1 VTTSVPPS
9 NGISDRELADL
20 FERGAV
26 FADRWPTAVR
36 HRLDVPDPL
45 TLAVRDA
52 LKSGR
57 HVVITGAAGDGKSH
71 LAMTVLDDLTPITM
85 HEVVRGQSLP
95 TNLPSGTVVFL
106 RDVSALTDDDVL
118 AAIGRA
124 TEDHLALLLTINE
137 GPLNTLAPQDSTG
150 FLGRVREIIHRRS
163 RGMPAPDP
171 ADAVIVNLSGRQL
184 TRGDFVSGA
193 LLKILPVVRP
203 CHTCGR
209 SRNCP
214 RVRGAQQLKR
224 SRIAQERIGRLL
236 QMLTDRGRHLT
247 AREIWAFLID
257 LFFGWTCI
265 SATNEVEQQAGYFW
279 NRVFDGENAIAQAI
293 LTDFDPLRVAR
304 ARDDADLWRGNY
316 EHLGITAPI
325 APPRVLAR
333 TDTDDGLTMFTS
345 AKRYYFF
352 FAKNWDVDHTL
363 SAFVPARRF
372 GALLERVT
380 TSPDAVAS
388 ELTGLINSFRLGQK
402 TREDLWISRHH
413 AFAAHRRPIA
423 LAASGKVPSS
433 SLRVRVP
440 FSEEAAAYPDSGF
453 FPHRLLLGWPDS
465 EQEFIVDFAT
475 WRELQGERNLIVDR
489 SQETLDFGLDIFL
502 AQGNPPDATDPEILV
517 YDHRRRRQV
526 TLRLASA
533 ERRVDVL

>member
-1 VTTSVPPS
+1 MTTSAAPT

-26 FADRWPTAVR
+26 FADKWPTAVR
-36 HRLDVPDPL
+36 HKLDVPDPL
-45 TLAVRDA
+45 THPVREA
-52 LKSGR
+52 LKTGR

-71 LAMTVLDDLTPITM
+71 LAMTVLDDLAPIAM
-85 HEVVRGQSLP
+85 HEVVRAQSLP
-95 TNLPSGTVVFL
+95 TNLPAGTVVFL

-118 AAIGRA
+118 AAIARA

-137 GPLNTLAPQDSTG
+137 GPLNTLAPQDATG
-150 FLGRVREIIHRRS
+150 FLARVREIIHRRS
-163 RGMPAPDP
+163 RGMSAPDP
-171 ADAVIVNLSGRQL
+171 EDAVIVNLSGRQL
-184 TRGDFVSGA
+184 TRGDFVGGA

-214 RVRGAQQLKR
+214 RVRGAQQLR
-224 SRIAQERIGRLL
+224 HSRAAQERIGRLL

-265 SATNEVEQQAGYFW
+265 SAASEVDQQAGYFW
-279 NRVFDGENAIAQAI
+279 NRVFDGDNAIAQAI
-293 LTDFDPLRVAR
+293 LEDFDPLRVAR

-316 EHLGITAPI
+316 DQLGIKAPI

-333 TDTDDGLTMFTS
+333 TDADEGLTMFTS
-345 AKRYYFF
+345 VKRFYFF
-352 FAKNWDVDHTL
+352 FSRNWDVDHTL

-388 ELTGLINSFRLGQK
+388 ELTGLINGFRLGQK
-402 TREDLWISRHH
+402 TRENLWISRHH
-413 AFAAHRRPIA
+413 SFAAHRRPVA
-423 LAASGKVPSS
+423 LAASGMVPSS

-440 FSEEAAAYPDSGF
+440 FSDEAAAYPESGF
-453 FPHRLLLGWPDS
+453 FPHRLLLGWPNSD
-465 EQEFIVDFAT
+465 QEFIVDFAT

-517 YDHRRRRQV
+517 YDHRRRRGV